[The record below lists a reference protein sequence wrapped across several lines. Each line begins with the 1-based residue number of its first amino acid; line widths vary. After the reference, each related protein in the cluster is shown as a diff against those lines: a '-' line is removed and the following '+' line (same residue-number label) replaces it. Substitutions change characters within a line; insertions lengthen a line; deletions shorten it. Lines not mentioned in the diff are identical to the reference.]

1 MRMRMKVRKG
11 IETRPGGKREVS
23 RCARALR
30 LPKFRVRIISPFPFQ
45 ERGKTMWQPLNDDH
59 EQFRK
64 TVRAFAEKELA
75 PHADEWE
82 ESGCFP
88 NHVFKRAGELGILGA
103 HFPEEHGGGGQDYW
117 FSVVK
122 AEELPRCKSAGV
134 SMGLLVQSDM
144 ATPVISDL
152 GTKEQIDE
160 FLRPTLAGDK
170 IVSLGVSEPGAGSDV
185 AGIRTFAKKEGSD
198 YVIRGQKT
206 FITNG
211 TRADYITLLAK
222 TNPDSGAHGC
232 SFFLVPT
239 NTKGFQVSKAL
250 KKIGNKSSDTAE
262 LFLEDVRIPARY
274 LLGEE
279 NMGFMYLMQN
289 FQTERL
295 VAGVGATAGSFL
307 ALEDAIGY
315 GRERVA
321 FGKPIIKREVW
332 QHKFVDLYTR
342 LEACKS
348 FVYQTVDRYNE
359 ERYVKKAPLS
369 METVKHI
376 SMCKILVG
384 DVANDVMDACLQF
397 HGGWGYI
404 EDYRIARA
412 WRDQR
417 LLRIGGGT
425 TETMKYY
432 VAKLMGF

>member
-1 MRMRMKVRKG
+1 M
-11 IETRPGGKREVS
+11 
-23 RCARALR
+23 
-30 LPKFRVRIISPFPFQ
+30 FQPFSD
-45 ERGKTMWQPLNDDH
+45 EH

-75 PHADEWE
+75 PQVDEWE
-82 ESGCFP
+82 ETGCFP
-88 NHVFKRAGELGILGA
+88 NSVFKRAGELGILGA
-103 HFPEEHGGGGQDYW
+103 HFPEEHGGGGLDYW

-122 AEELPRCKSAGV
+122 AEELPRCRSAGV
-134 SMGLLVQSDM
+134 GMGLLVQSDM

-160 FLRPTLAGDK
+160 VLRPVLAGEK
-170 IVSLGVSEPGAGSDV
+170 IISLGVSEPAAGSDV
-185 AGIRTFAKKEGSD
+185 AGIQTTARKDGGD
-198 YVIRGQKT
+198 YVLNGQKT

-222 TNPDSGAHGC
+222 TNPAAGAHGC
-232 SFFLVPT
+232 TFFLVPT
-239 NTKGFQVSKAL
+239 KTKGFQVAKAL

-262 LFLEDVRIPARY
+262 LFLEDVRIPERY
-274 LLGEE
+274 RLGEE

-295 VAGVGATAGSFL
+295 IAGVSAISGGFL
-307 ALEDAIGY
+307 MVEEAIAY
-315 GRERVA
+315 GRERTA

-332 QHKFVDLYTR
+332 QHKFVDLLTK
-342 LEACKS
+342 LEAAKA
-348 FVYQTVDRYNE
+348 FVYSVVDRYNH
-359 ERYVKKAPLS
+359 ERYVQKGPLS
-369 METVKHI
+369 METVKLI
-376 SMCKILVG
+376 SMVKILVG
-384 DVANDVMDACLQF
+384 DITSEVADTCLQF

-432 VAKLMGF
+432 LAKLMGL

>member
-1 MRMRMKVRKG
+1 M
-11 IETRPGGKREVS
+11 
-23 RCARALR
+23 
-30 LPKFRVRIISPFPFQ
+30 FQPFS
-45 ERGKTMWQPLNDDH
+45 EEH
-59 EQFRK
+59 AEFRK

-75 PHADEWE
+75 PHVEEWE

-88 NHVFKRAGELGILGA
+88 NSVFKRAGELGIFGA
-103 HFPEEHGGGGQDYW
+103 HFPEEHGGAGLDYW
-117 FSVVK
+117 FSVAK
-122 AEELPRCKSAGV
+122 AEELPRSRSAGV
-134 SMGLLVQSDM
+134 GMGLLVQSDM

-160 FLRPTLAGDK
+160 FLKPALAGDK
-170 IVSLGVSEPGAGSDV
+170 IASLGVSEPAAGSDV
-185 AGIRTFAKKEGSD
+185 AGIKTIAKKDGGD
-198 YVIRGQKT
+198 YVLNGQKT

-211 TRADYITLLAK
+211 TRADFITLLAK
-222 TNPDSGAHGC
+222 TNPEAGAHGC

-239 NTKGFQVSKAL
+239 QTKGFQVAKAL

-274 LLGEE
+274 RLGEE

-295 VAGVGATAGSFL
+295 VAGVSAVSGAFL
-307 ALEDAIGY
+307 MIEDAIAY
-315 GRERVA
+315 GRERTA

-332 QHKFVDLYTR
+332 QHKFVDLLTK
-342 LEACKS
+342 LEAAKAY
-348 FVYQTVDRYNE
+348 VYQTVDRYNH
-359 ERYVKKAPLS
+359 ERYVLKEPLS
-369 METVKHI
+369 MDTVKHI
-376 SMCKILVG
+376 SMVKILVG
-384 DVANDVMDACLQF
+384 DIASEVADTCLQF

-432 VAKLMGF
+432 IAKLLGL